1 MNMRKFA
8 TFMSVLGIVVLL
20 GTCAV
25 FVAARKGFIQ
35 IDTAH
40 IQSVV
45 FCSLGIAFLCFVPS
59 KIVVYQEAKTEDE
72 DETAEIKSRNAVI
85 LNGSAGLILIGLSI
99 FKYFKN

>member
-8 TFMSVLGIVVLL
+8 TFMSVLGIAVLL

-25 FVAARKGFIQ
+25 FVAAQKGFIQ

-72 DETAEIKSRNAVI
+72 DETAEIKARNAVI